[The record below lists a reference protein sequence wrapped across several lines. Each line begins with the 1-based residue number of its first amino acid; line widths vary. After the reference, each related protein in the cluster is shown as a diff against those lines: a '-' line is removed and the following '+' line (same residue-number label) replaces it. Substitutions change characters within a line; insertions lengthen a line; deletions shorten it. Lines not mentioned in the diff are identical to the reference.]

1 MLRTIEWPSGSPKF
15 SVLSICYDPPE
26 GPLNDPEP
34 KEISLAKCRR
44 HREGAPPRADRHT
57 AAAPA
62 VSRPRVKRWV
72 WAAGGVVVLCSL
84 LALGAARMAGR
95 QGSRPAALISVVTG
109 WLGAWVLWGFVG
121 GLANHY
127 GLARYDGTLF
137 ALLAVAGA
145 VW

>member
-1 MLRTIEWPSGSPKF
+1 
-15 SVLSICYDPPE
+15 
-26 GPLNDPEP
+26 
-34 KEISLAKCRR
+34 
-44 HREGAPPRADRHT
+44 
-57 AAAPA
+57 
-62 VSRPRVKRWV
+62 
-72 WAAGGVVVLCSL
+72 VVVLCSL

-145 VW
+145 VWQYHVQTRQGRQQGLAVFLAGQLLWLGVVLYQNGVLMP

>member
-1 MLRTIEWPSGSPKF
+1 MIRR
-15 SVLSICYDPPE
+15 E
-26 GPLNDPEP
+26 GAPDDLEVQ
-34 KEISLAKCRR
+34 EISLAER
-44 HREGAPPRADRHT
+44 D
-57 AAAPA
+57 
-62 VSRPRVKRWV
+62 PRVKRWV
-72 WAAGGVVVLCSL
+72 WAAGGMVVLCSL

-95 QGSRPAALISVVTG
+95 QGSRPAALISVITG

-145 VW
+145 VGQYRVQTRQGRQQGLAVFVAGQLLWLGVVLYQNGVVMP